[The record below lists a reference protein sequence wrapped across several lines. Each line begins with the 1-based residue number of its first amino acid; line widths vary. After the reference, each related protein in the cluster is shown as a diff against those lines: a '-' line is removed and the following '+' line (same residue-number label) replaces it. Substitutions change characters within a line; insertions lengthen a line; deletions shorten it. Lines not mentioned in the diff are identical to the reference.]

1 MRLVFKLQW
10 RYSENG
16 MNCPQ
21 CDCYCAADA
30 EICACGYRFPVDEAA
45 RPSPYARP
53 KKAVLAFIT
62 GAAGTKSK
70 IFRLGFLACLLLGV
84 LSIYFDDRLP
94 PPADIFPH
102 LYNEPLQTN
111 DGLPA
116 AFQVS
121 KKKITYIVTP
131 LFHYELSGLVVSQH
145 RSDSLMDI
153 SHRKWR
159 DYLNI
164 KDLCVVWGRNIRSGV
179 YRKMKFWNRDFTCMC
194 SFPDSET
201 AALFSGRHLSNNHIL
216 CADKNVSRLILN
228 VRPGDQIYFKGY
240 LVTYSQPANQF
251 SRGTSTVRDDTG
263 NGACETVF
271 VTDFKILRR
280 ANPVWRA
287 GKPVAFLA
295 CAAFLVALLL
305 A

>member
-1 MRLVFKLQW
+1 
-10 RYSENG
+10 
-16 MNCPQ
+16 MNCPK
-21 CDCYCAADA
+21 CDCYCVADA
-30 EICACGYRFPVDEAA
+30 EVCACGYRFPVDESA
-45 RPSPYARP
+45 RPSSYAKQ
-53 KKAVLAFIT
+53 KKIVLAFIT

-70 IFRLGFLACLLLGV
+70 IFRLGFLACLLFAV
-84 LSIYFDDRLP
+84 LSIHFDDRLP
-94 PPADIFPH
+94 PQSDIFPQ

-111 DGLPA
+111 DDLPA
-116 AFQVS
+116 AFQVT
-121 KKKITYIVTP
+121 KKKINYIVTP
-131 LFHYELSGLVVSQH
+131 LFRYELSGLVVSQH

-153 SHRKWR
+153 SHRRWR

-179 YRKMKFWNRDFTCMC
+179 YRRMKFWNRDFTCMC
-194 SFPDSET
+194 SFPGQEI

-216 CADKNVSRLILN
+216 CVDKEMSRLILS
-228 VRPGDQIYFKGY
+228 VRPGDQIFFKGY
-240 LVTYSQPANQF
+240 LANYSQPANQF

-287 GKPVAFLA
+287 VKPLAFFGVVAFLT
-295 CAAFLVALLL
+295 ALLL